1 MQTAKKAE
9 KQKYNKSYKQY
20 KNKNT
25 NKKTKPLRIFE
36 SSQANI
42 NFQLQ
47 RKLKEKNTKKYKKS
61 QKNTKKMNLWHIF

>member
-42 NFQLQ
+42 NFKLQ

-61 QKNTKKMNLWHIF
+61 